1 MAFVITLFIFLIV
14 VAVLLWVRT
23 PHYFMG
29 QADVIALLKKVLV
42 GQASENEWAIF
53 LSTSFRHC
61 PPLEPI
67 RDACAAIDE
76 KEYLGH
82 TRAGFLFSETGL
94 AQLRA
99 ILQQVEALDLE
110 SGEH

>member
-1 MAFVITLFIFLIV
+1 MIFVITLLIFLIV

-23 PHYFMG
+23 PHYFMSK
-29 QADVIALLKKVLV
+29 ADVIRLLQKVLV

-67 RDACAAIDE
+67 RDACVAIDE

-82 TRAGFLFSETGL
+82 TRAGFLFSEPGL

-99 ILQQVEALDLE
+99 ILQQLEALYSE
-110 SGEH
+110 SGRY